1 MRNQE
6 RTQEAERVRQ
16 REVQALVER
25 LQELHLEAA
34 ELTDRLAALTR
45 PVPAPRTTQRPVTPP
60 TVPFVRVSSEASDY
74 ASGDKVHITNRLG
87 HAQGR
92 TAAARDRAAAVGT
105 VVPGNSQRVEFRTIN
120 GYCTWR
126 AAKNLRRLTEEEFR
140 AYQ

>member
-16 REVQALVER
+16 RALVER

-34 ELTDRLAALTR
+34 ELTDRLAVLTR
-45 PVPAPRTTQRPVTPP
+45 PVPAPSTTQRPVTPP
-60 TVPFVRVSSEASDY
+60 TVPFVRVSSEARDY
-74 ASGDKVHITNRLG
+74 SPGDKVYITNRIG
-87 HAQGR
+87 HVQGR
-92 TAAARDRAAAVGT
+92 PVTAKDRAAVVGT

-120 GYCTWR
+120 GYYTWR

-140 AYQ
+140 AYH